1 MANKN
6 NKGSK
11 SGKKKFNIFNVF
23 SNIFVVVFIW
33 YSYETYKFYN
43 KHKTIASKDEKLVF
57 PPDPKIILPAI
68 PCSFIIIV
76 VRKYLIKAFK
86 VIGDKIVRKDKNWPD
101 RDSKVEKCAT
111 QIYKT
116 LNYIALSVIGYY
128 LLKDESYFP
137 KSLGGHGDVEEMWK
151 DLPYQNQTK
160 NIYYYYVIALS
171 YHLHSLIDQFKY
183 YGKPSFGDMMLHHI
197 ITIGLILFSFFNN
210 YPRIGTLVLFIHD
223 ISDICGSLSKITINS
238 KYNFITVISYTGL
251 LSSWIYFRLY
261 VYPFQVIYSAIKQI
275 PVPHHEK
282 NKFLILLM
290 ASLVVLHIYWFITFL
305 LIFINYITTNEL
317 VNAHEE
323 GFDKLKMNQG
333 KKDNKSKAKSKAKK
347 IKAN

>member
-1 MANKN
+1 MTSKN
-6 NKGSK
+6 NKSDSK
-11 SGKKKFNIFNVF
+11 KSRSGKKKFNIFNLF

-33 YSYETYKFYN
+33 YSYETYKFYT
-43 KHKTIASKDEKLVF
+43 KHKTIASKDEKLVY
-57 PPDPKIILPAI
+57 PPNPKILLPAI
-68 PCSFIIIV
+68 PGSVLIIL
-76 VRKYLIKAFK
+76 VRKFLINKFK
-86 VIGDKIVRKDKNWPD
+86 FIGNIIVRKDKNWPD
-101 RDSKVEKCAT
+101 RESKVEKCAT

-116 LNYIALSVIGYY
+116 LNYIALSVTGYY

-151 DLPYQNQTK
+151 DLPYQDQTK

-223 ISDICGSLSKITINS
+223 ISDICGSLSKITVNS
-238 KYNFITVISYTGL
+238 KYDIITMISYTGL
-251 LSSWIYFRLY
+251 LSSWVYFRLY
-261 VYPFQVIYSAIKQI
+261 VYPFQVINSAIKQI
-275 PVPHHEK
+275 PYPHHEK

-290 ASLVVLHIYWFITFL
+290 ASLVVLHVYWFITFL
-305 LIFINYITTNEL
+305 LIFINYVTTSEI

-323 GFDKLKMNQG
+323 GFDKLKMTQDT
-333 KKDNKSKAKSKAKK
+333 KTKSKTKK
-347 IKAN
+347 TKAN